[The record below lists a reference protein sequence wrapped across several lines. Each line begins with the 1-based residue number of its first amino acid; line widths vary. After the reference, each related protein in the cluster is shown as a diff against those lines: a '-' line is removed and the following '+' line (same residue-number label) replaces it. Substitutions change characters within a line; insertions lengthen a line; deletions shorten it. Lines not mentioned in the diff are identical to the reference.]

1 MKKNELVS
9 NLMTNNIVS
18 VQQGQSLSE
27 VRHKMVDSD
36 IHHIPVLSGQHLV
49 GMVSFT
55 DMMKLNVVISG
66 ADDRTIDSIIDQQ
79 FQIKDIM
86 SKELTILDA
95 RDTIRQAAD
104 ILAKNNFHAI
114 PVTNDSGELQGI
126 VTSSDLIRYLSD
138 QY

>member
-9 NLMTNNIVS
+9 NIMSNNIVS
-18 VQQGQSLSE
+18 VQQGQTLSE
-27 VRHKMVDSD
+27 VRHKMIDSN

-55 DMMKLNVVISG
+55 DMMELNVVING
-66 ADDRTIDSIIDQQ
+66 ADDRTIDAIIDQQ

-86 SKELTILDA
+86 SKDLAILNA
-95 RDTIRQAAD
+95 KYTIRRAAD
-104 ILAKNNFHAI
+104 ILAENNFHAL
-114 PVTNDSGELQGI
+114 PVTNESSELQGI
-126 VTSSDLIRYLSD
+126 VTSSDLIRYLSN